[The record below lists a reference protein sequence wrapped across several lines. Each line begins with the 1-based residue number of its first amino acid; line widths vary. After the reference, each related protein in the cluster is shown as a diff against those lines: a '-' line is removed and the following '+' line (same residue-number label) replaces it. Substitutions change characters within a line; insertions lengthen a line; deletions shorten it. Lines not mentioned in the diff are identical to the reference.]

1 MINIPDPRNW
11 ILKLSFLQLKVAGS
25 GTSTAAVANGP
36 NTAVDAGK
44 MSKDSILALFGSRPT
59 AAATN
64 SSPAAIFGAATPAA
78 FSHPTLPG

>member
-1 MINIPDPRNW
+1 
-11 ILKLSFLQLKVAGS
+11 LQFKVAGS
-25 GTSTAAVANGP
+25 GSTTAVANGP
-36 NTAVDAGK
+36 NTAADAGK

-64 SSPAAIFGAATPAA
+64 TSPAAIFGAATPAA